1 MSKRVFPICIFI
13 LCFFCVGFYVFE
25 FLRATSNVSA
35 ENSPEKCEYT
45 IVIDAGHGGADG
57 GAVASDGISE
67 KVINLEI
74 AYKLN
79 YILRAYGL
87 NTVMTRTDDESIH
100 DSNAKTL
107 REQKVSDIHKRMSI
121 MESDE
126 NNIFVSI
133 HQNKFSNSSLWGTQV
148 FYSPNTTD
156 SAVLAN
162 CIQNSVCSLLQNDNK
177 RVIKKSGSNIYL
189 LYYAKRTAVLVEC
202 GFVSNPQE
210 NKLLEDSDYQRKMAF
225 SIAYGIMEYINT
237 KDV

>member
-1 MSKRVFPICIFI
+1 MFPICIFI

-35 ENSPEKCEYT
+35 ENSPGKCEYT

-133 HQNKFSNSSLWGTQV
+133 HQNKFSNSFALG
-148 FYSPNTTD
+148 YSGFFIRLTLPI
-156 SAVLAN
+156 VQFLAN

-210 NKLLEDSDYQRKMAF
+210 NKLLENSDYQRKMAF

>member
-1 MSKRVFPICIFI
+1 MFYEQRVFPICIFV

-25 FLRATSNVSA
+25 FLRATSNVSS
-35 ENSPEKCEYT
+35 ENSPGKCEYT

-87 NTVMTRTDDESIH
+87 NTVMTIRYDESIH

-121 MESDE
+121 MGMRRK
-126 NNIFVSI
+126 
-133 HQNKFSNSSLWGTQV
+133 QYLRQYPLNKFSNSSLWGTQV
-148 FYSPNTTD
+148 FIRLTLPIVQFWRIAYKILF
-156 SAVLAN
+156 AVF
-162 CIQNSVCSLLQNDNK
+162 CKMIISVLLRNQE
-177 RVIKKSGSNIYL
+177 VIFIVIT
-189 LYYAKRTAVLVEC
+189 KRTAVLVEC

-210 NKLLEDSDYQRKMAF
+210 NKLLENWDYQRKMAF
-225 SIAYGIMEYINT
+225 SIAFGIMEYINT

>member
-1 MSKRVFPICIFI
+1 MFPICIFI

-35 ENSPEKCEYT
+35 ENSPGKCEYT

-189 LYYAKRTAVLVEC
+189 LYYAK
-202 GFVSNPQE
+202 
-210 NKLLEDSDYQRKMAF
+210 KLLCLLSADLFQILKKTNCLKTRIIKEKWLF
-225 SIAYGIMEYINT
+225 PLLLE
-237 KDV
+237 

>member
-1 MSKRVFPICIFI
+1 MFPICIFI

-35 ENSPEKCEYT
+35 ENSPGKCEYT

-189 LYYAKRTAVLVEC
+189 LYYAKR
-202 GFVSNPQE
+202 
-210 NKLLEDSDYQRKMAF
+210 LLCLLSADLFQILKKTSCLKTRIIKEKWLFPLLS
-225 SIAYGIMEYINT
+225 E
-237 KDV
+237 

>member
-35 ENSPEKCEYT
+35 ENSPGKCEYT

-133 HQNKFSNSSLWGTQV
+133 HQNKFSNSSLWGTV
-148 FYSPNTTD
+148 FFIRLTLPIVQFWRIAYKILF
-156 SAVLAN
+156 AVF
-162 CIQNSVCSLLQNDNK
+162 CKMIISVLLRN
-177 RVIKKSGSNIYL
+177 RSNIYL

-210 NKLLEDSDYQRKMAF
+210 NKLLENSDYQRKMAF

>member
-13 LCFFCVGFYVFE
+13 LCFFCVGFYAFE
-25 FLRATSNVSA
+25 FLRATSNVSTGKL
-35 ENSPEKCEYT
+35 PGKCEYT

-74 AYKLN
+74 ANKLN

-133 HQNKFSNSSLWGTQV
+133 HQINFPTIRFGVLRFFIRLTLPIVQFGELHTKF
-148 FYSPNTTD
+148 
-156 SAVLAN
+156 
-162 CIQNSVCSLLQNDNK
+162 CLQ
-177 RVIKKSGSNIYL
+177 SF
-189 LYYAKRTAVLVEC
+189 AK
-202 GFVSNPQE
+202 
-210 NKLLEDSDYQRKMAF
+210 
-225 SIAYGIMEYINT
+225 
-237 KDV
+237 

>member
-35 ENSPEKCEYT
+35 ENSPGKCEYT

-202 GFVSNPQE
+202 GFVSNPVSYTH
-210 NKLLEDSDYQRKMAF
+210 LTLPTTPY
-225 SIAYGIMEYINT
+225 
-237 KDV
+237 V

>member
-1 MSKRVFPICIFI
+1 MFPICIFI
-13 LCFFCVGFYVFE
+13 LCFFCVGFYVLE
-25 FLRATSNVSA
+25 FLRATSNVSTGKL
-35 ENSPEKCEYT
+35 PGKCEYT

-100 DSNAKTL
+100 DSSAKTL

-121 MESDE
+121 ME
-126 NNIFVSI
+126 
-133 HQNKFSNSSLWGTQV
+133 FSNSSLWGTQV

-210 NKLLEDSDYQRKMAF
+210 NKLLENSDYQRKMAF
-225 SIAYGIMEYINT
+225 SIAFGIMEYINT

>member
-13 LCFFCVGFYVFE
+13 LCFFCVGFYVFK

-35 ENSPEKCEYT
+35 ENSPGKCEYT

-210 NKLLEDSDYQRKMAF
+210 NQLLENSDYQRKMAF
-225 SIAYGIMEYINT
+225 SIAFGIMEYINT

>member
-1 MSKRVFPICIFI
+1 MFPICIFI

-35 ENSPEKCEYT
+35 ENSPGKCEYT

-133 HQNKFSNSSLWGTQV
+133 HQNKFSNS
-148 FYSPNTTD
+148 TD

-210 NKLLEDSDYQRKMAF
+210 NKLLENSDYQRKMAF
-225 SIAYGIMEYINT
+225 SIAFGIMEYINT

>member
-1 MSKRVFPICIFI
+1 MFPICIFI

-35 ENSPEKCEYT
+35 ENSPGKCEYT

-148 FYSPNTTD
+148 FIRLTLPI
-156 SAVLAN
+156 V
-162 CIQNSVCSLLQNDNK
+162 QFW
-177 RVIKKSGSNIYL
+177 R
-189 LYYAKRTAVLVEC
+189 
-202 GFVSNPQE
+202 
-210 NKLLEDSDYQRKMAF
+210 
-225 SIAYGIMEYINT
+225 IAYKILFVVFCKMIISVLLRNQEVIFICCITQKELLCLLSADLFPILKKTNCLKTRIIKEKWHFPLLMG
-237 KDV
+237 

>member
-1 MSKRVFPICIFI
+1 MFPICIFI
-13 LCFFCVGFYVFE
+13 LCSFCVGFYVFE

-35 ENSPEKCEYT
+35 ENSPGKCEYT

-177 RVIKKSGSNIYL
+177 RVIKKS
-189 LYYAKRTAVLVEC
+189 RTAVLVEC

-210 NKLLEDSDYQRKMAF
+210 NKLLENSDYQRKMAF
-225 SIAYGIMEYINT
+225 SIAFGIMEYINT

>member
-1 MSKRVFPICIFI
+1 
-13 LCFFCVGFYVFE
+13 
-25 FLRATSNVSA
+25 
-35 ENSPEKCEYT
+35 
-45 IVIDAGHGGADG
+45 
-57 GAVASDGISE
+57 
-67 KVINLEI
+67 
-74 AYKLN
+74 
-79 YILRAYGL
+79 
-87 NTVMTRTDDESIH
+87 
-100 DSNAKTL
+100 
-107 REQKVSDIHKRMSI
+107 MSI

-210 NKLLEDSDYQRKMAF
+210 NKLLENSDYQRKMAF
-225 SIAYGIMEYINT
+225 SIAYGIMEYKNT
-237 KDV
+237 KDM

>member
-1 MSKRVFPICIFI
+1 MYIYFM
-13 LCFFCVGFYVFE
+13 LFCVGFYVFE

-35 ENSPEKCEYT
+35 ENSPGKCEYT

-210 NKLLEDSDYQRKMAF
+210 NQLLENSDYQRKMAF
-225 SIAYGIMEYINT
+225 SIAFGIMEYINT

>member
-13 LCFFCVGFYVFE
+13 LCFFCVGFYVLE
-25 FLRATSNVSA
+25 FLRATSNVSTGKL
-35 ENSPEKCEYT
+35 PGKCEYT

-100 DSNAKTL
+100 DSSAKTL

-148 FYSPNTTD
+148 FIRLTLPI
-156 SAVLAN
+156 V
-162 CIQNSVCSLLQNDNK
+162 QFW
-177 RVIKKSGSNIYL
+177 R
-189 LYYAKRTAVLVEC
+189 
-202 GFVSNPQE
+202 
-210 NKLLEDSDYQRKMAF
+210 
-225 SIAYGIMEYINT
+225 IAYKILFAVFCKMIISVLLRNQEVIFICCITQKELLCLLSADLFPILKKTNCLKT
-237 KDV
+237 RIIKEKWHFPLLSE

>member
-1 MSKRVFPICIFI
+1 MFPICIFI

-35 ENSPEKCEYT
+35 ENSPGKCEYT

-57 GAVASDGISE
+57 GAVATDGISE

-162 CIQNSVCSLLQNDNK
+162 CILFAVFCKMIISVLLRNQE
-177 RVIKKSGSNIYL
+177 VIFICCITQKELLCLLSADLFPILKKTNCLKTRIIKEKWL
-189 LYYAKRTAVLVEC
+189 FPL
-202 GFVSNPQE
+202 
-210 NKLLEDSDYQRKMAF
+210 LLE
-225 SIAYGIMEYINT
+225 
-237 KDV
+237 

>member
-35 ENSPEKCEYT
+35 ENSPGKCEYT

-162 CIQNSVCSLLQNDNK
+162 CIQNSVCSLLQN
-177 RVIKKSGSNIYL
+177 IYL

-210 NKLLEDSDYQRKMAF
+210 NKLLENSDYQRKMAF